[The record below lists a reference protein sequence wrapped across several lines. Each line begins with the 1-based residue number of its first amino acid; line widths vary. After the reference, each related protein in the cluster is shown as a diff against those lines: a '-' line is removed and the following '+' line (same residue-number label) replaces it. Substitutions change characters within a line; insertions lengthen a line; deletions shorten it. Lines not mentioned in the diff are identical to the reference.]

1 MVKIGKDNTES
12 NNVHR
17 KEKAADA
24 IDTSIEKITD
34 AVINFALQI
43 LLRSVLVTNFK
54 NQPKNN
60 VDQFSLFS
68 GIV

>member
-1 MVKIGKDNTES
+1 MVKMGKDNTES

-68 GIV
+68 DIV

>member
-1 MVKIGKDNTES
+1 MVKWGKDNIES

>member
-17 KEKAADA
+17 KEKADDA

>member
-1 MVKIGKDNTES
+1 MVKMGKDNTES